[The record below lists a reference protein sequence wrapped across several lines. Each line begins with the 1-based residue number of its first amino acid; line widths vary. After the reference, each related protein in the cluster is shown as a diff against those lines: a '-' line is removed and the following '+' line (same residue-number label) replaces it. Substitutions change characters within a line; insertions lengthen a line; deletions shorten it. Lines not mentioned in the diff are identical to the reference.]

1 MTVSTKKYKILR
13 VSDKIFMYVIL
24 IFVTIITIF
33 PFYWMIA
40 TSIKPFDEI
49 YTDNPSIIPKNI
61 TFENYDF
68 VISYG
73 YLNQLKNSVIISL
86 TTAALNTIISLFG
99 AYAVAR
105 IKFLGKNVLTRS
117 ILATYAMPYTLLVIP
132 FFVIMLSL
140 KLTNNL
146 FSVIL
151 AMTTFTLP
159 FTVLTLA
166 SYLQSIPIEVE
177 EQALIDGC
185 GRVDILFRIILPL
198 AAPAIVAISMYS
210 FVFSWN
216 EYLYVIVLVSSEDL
230 FTLPV
235 GIASLLT
242 SDIIPWGKMLAMSVL
257 YAIPGMAFFAFLQ
270 KYLIAGLTKGA
281 LKY

>member
-1 MTVSTKKYKILR
+1 
-13 VSDKIFMYVIL
+13 
-24 IFVTIITIF
+24 
-33 PFYWMIA
+33 
-40 TSIKPFDEI
+40 
-49 YTDNPSIIPKNI
+49 
-61 TFENYDF
+61 
-68 VISYG
+68 
-73 YLNQLKNSVIISL
+73 
-86 TTAALNTIISLFG
+86 
-99 AYAVAR
+99 
-105 IKFLGKNVLTRS
+105 
-117 ILATYAMPYTLLVIP
+117 
-132 FFVIMLSL
+132 
-140 KLTNNL
+140 
-146 FSVIL
+146 
-151 AMTTFTLP
+151 MTTFTLP

-216 EYLYVIVLVSSEDL
+216 EYLYVVVLVGSEDL